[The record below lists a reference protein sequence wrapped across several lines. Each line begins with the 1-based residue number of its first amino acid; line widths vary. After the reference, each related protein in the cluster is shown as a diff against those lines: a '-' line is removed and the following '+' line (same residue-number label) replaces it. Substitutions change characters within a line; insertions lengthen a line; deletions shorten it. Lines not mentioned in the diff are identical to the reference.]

1 MSSIISIDPQSS
13 VALAQSASYL
23 CSKCQYLFDYW
34 TEATQQNL
42 NGNQG
47 DFCDNNGIFELEASA
62 RIGCILCKRS
72 LNLAKAM
79 DLEMVIPRSTMLSK
93 SAKL

>member
-1 MSSIISIDPQSS
+1 MSSISIDPQPS
-13 VALAQSASYL
+13 VAHAQPASYL
-23 CSKCQYLFDYW
+23 SSKCQYLFDHW

-42 NGNQG
+42 NGNQ
-47 DFCDNNGIFELEASA
+47 DDICDHHGIFELEASA